1 MGPVLNTTEYDMY
14 TYSSRNSVSLY
25 YTEIDI
31 QLGMR
36 TTNKAKN
43 VFFFKLT
50 KIVNAHGKG

>member
-1 MGPVLNTTEYDMY
+1 MY
-14 TYSSRNSVSLY
+14 TYSSRNLLSLY

-43 VFFFKLT
+43 VFFLNSPKL
-50 KIVNAHGKG
+50 